1 MEKVQEQRLQPKTK
15 FLLGYNKKTVVL
27 RGLGGEGEFGGG
39 IFPGGKRLSKACTKK
54 I

>member
-1 MEKVQEQRLQPKTK
+1 MEKVQEQRLQPKMK
-15 FLLGYNKKTVVL
+15 FLLTRKQLFCEGWV
-27 RGLGGEGEFGGG
+27 RGEGFGGD